1 MQHRSVLRT
10 LAILASAALT
20 SVACASQQTS
30 STANANDSTLDDG
43 SDVDPVIETPIA
55 ELKSVYFDFD
65 SSEIR
70 ADAASQL
77 RENGSMVRGAGGMG
91 VVTLQ
96 GHCDERG
103 SEEYNLALGE
113 RRAQAVKRYL
123 ADLGV
128 PDSRL
133 ETVSFGEMRPAV
145 AGRDESA
152 WRWNRRV
159 EFVSER

>member
-1 MQHRSVLRT
+1 MQHRSVPRT
-10 LAILASAALT
+10 LATLACAALT

-30 STANANDSTLDDG
+30 STATNDSTLDNG

-70 ADAASQL
+70 SDAASQL
-77 RENGSMVRGAGGMG
+77 RENGSMIRGAGGMG

-128 PDSRL
+128 SDSRL

>member
-1 MQHRSVLRT
+1 MQHRHVLRT
-10 LAILASAALT
+10 LAALACAALT
-20 SVACASQQTS
+20 SVACASQQTTGATTASDS
-30 STANANDSTLDDG
+30 SYDDG
-43 SDVDPVIETPIA
+43 SGADRVVESAIP
-55 ELKSVYFDFD
+55 ELKTVYFDFD

-70 ADAASQL
+70 SDAAATL
-77 RENGSMVRGAGGMG
+77 RENGSIVRGSANMG

-103 SEEYNLALGE
+103 SEEYNLALGD

-123 ADLGV
+123 VDLGV
-128 PDSRL
+128 PESRL